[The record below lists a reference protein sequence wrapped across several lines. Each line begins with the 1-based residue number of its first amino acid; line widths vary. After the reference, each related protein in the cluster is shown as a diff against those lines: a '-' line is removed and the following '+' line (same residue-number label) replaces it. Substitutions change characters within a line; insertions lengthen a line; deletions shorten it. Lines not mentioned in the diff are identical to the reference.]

1 MDTIQREITHA
12 TRRLLRS
19 PAFTLATLTTLALA
33 IAANVAIFTLVNRVV
48 LNPLPYP
55 QSERLIDLDHAAPG
69 LNVPSGVAMTLG
81 LYYYYRDSARTLDA
95 IALYDTL
102 ESTLTG
108 SGEPDRIRVVRATQN
123 LAGVLQVPPAPGR
136 WFLDDETAPGG
147 PPVAVLSHGLWTRRY
162 GGDLSILGRT
172 VILDG
177 KPTTVVGI
185 MPPSFAF
192 PDPQVQ
198 VWIPRQDAR
207 SMVFDDYS
215 YNGVA
220 RLRAD
225 VTLAEARTELTGLIS
240 RLPLI
245 YPENPAT
252 SGIVNRAK
260 LMSVAR
266 TLKDA
271 RVGRITQILWV
282 LLASVAFVLLVACA
296 NSANLFLVRS
306 EARQAE
312 IAVRRALGASRT
324 AVAGYFAAESA
335 LISTMG
341 GAIGLALAW
350 GAVRLLV
357 GFSPGNLPRLEE
369 VSLDGTALL
378 YSLTLTIA
386 AALAFSGIP
395 VWRAAPVAA
404 SLHAQGRGNT
414 ASRSRHRTR
423 HLLMGA
429 QVALALVLL
438 VASCLLVRSFQK
450 LRAIDPGFDPSSALT
465 FRLGLPDRE
474 FPNRRAVVA
483 AHQAILDRLAALP
496 GVTSVS
502 ASSRIPLADL
512 GRGMSSLMRVEG
524 RPAPQGTIPPIVAFR
539 AVAGGYFETMGTRL
553 LRGRGIERS
562 DVDRRD
568 LVAVV
573 NDALV
578 RAYFPNQDPIGVR
591 VARSTGTVNSSWL
604 MIVGVVP
611 NTPIGSL
618 TEATA
623 TSAAPEL
630 YMPMS
635 ISGPAETP
643 GQSANGPSVAAMSY
657 VVRSVTAPLGLLPSV
672 RRAVDTVDA
681 NLAIAQVR
689 TLQDLLDGASAQMAF
704 TMILLGIAAAVAL
717 TLGLVGI
724 YGAVSYIV
732 SQRTKEIGV
741 RLALGAEPRG
751 VAAMIVRQ
759 GGLVTLVGIGVG
771 LGAALAG
778 GRLIEA
784 LLYDVSPRDPVLF
797 GTAMLT
803 MFVVALAACWLPA
816 RRAARVST
824 VEALRAE

>member
-1 MDTIQREITHA
+1 MQREITHA

-33 IAANVAIFTLVNRVV
+33 IGANVAIFTLVNRVI

-55 QSERLIDLDHAAPG
+55 ESERLIDLDHAAPG
-69 LNVPSGVAMTLG
+69 VNAPSGVAMTLG
-81 LYYYYRDSARTLDA
+81 LYYYYRGSARTLDA
-95 IALYDTL
+95 IALYDTG
-102 ESTLTG
+102 EATLTG
-108 SGEPDRIRVVRATQN
+108 SGEPDRIRVVRATQT
-123 LAGVLQVPPAPGR
+123 LSAVLRVPPASGR
-136 WFLDDETAPGG
+136 WFLDEETAPGG
-147 PPVAVLSHGLWTRRY
+147 PPVAVLSHGLWMRRY
-162 GGDLSILGRT
+162 GGDRSLLGRP

-192 PDPQVQ
+192 PDSQAQ
-198 VWIPRQDAR
+198 VWTPRQDAR
-207 SMVFDDYS
+207 SMVFDDFS
-215 YNGVA
+215 YTGVA
-220 RLRAD
+220 RLRAN
-225 VTLAEARTELTGLIS
+225 VTLADARTELTGLIA
-240 RLPLI
+240 RLPAI
-245 YPENPAT
+245 YPDNPAT
-252 SGIVNRAK
+252 SGLVERAK

-271 RVGRITQILWV
+271 KVGRITQVLWV

-296 NSANLFLVRS
+296 NIANLFLVRS

-312 IAVRRALGASRT
+312 IAVRRALGAGHT

-341 GAIGLALAW
+341 AVIGLALAW

-369 VSLDGTALL
+369 VSLDGTAVL
-378 YSLTLTIA
+378 YSLMLTLI

-395 VWRAAPVAA
+395 LWRAAPVAA

-423 HLLMGA
+423 HLLMGT
-429 QVALALVLL
+429 QVALAMVLL
-438 VASCLLVRSFQK
+438 VAASLMVRSFQK
-450 LRAIDPGFDPSSALT
+450 LRAIEPGFDPSSALT
-465 FRLGLPDRE
+465 FRLGLPDRD

-483 AHQAILDRLAALP
+483 AHQAVLDGLAAIP
-496 GVTSVS
+496 GVTSAS
-502 ASSRIPLADL
+502 ASTRIPLADV
-512 GRGMSSLMRVEG
+512 GCGFCSPMRIEG
-524 RPAPQGTIPPIVAFR
+524 RPFPQGTIPPIVAFR
-539 AVAGGYFETMGTRL
+539 AVASAYFQTMGTRL
-553 LRGRGIERS
+553 LRGRGIDRR
-562 DVDRRD
+562 DVERRD

-578 RAYFPNQDPIGVR
+578 KAYFLNQDPIGAR
-591 VARSTGTVNSSWL
+591 VARGIGTVNSSWL
-604 MIVGVVP
+604 TIVGVVP
-611 NTPIGSL
+611 NIPNGSL

-623 TSAAPEL
+623 ASTSPQL

-635 ISGPAETP
+635 ISGPQETP

-657 VVRSVTAPLGLLPSV
+657 VVRSATPPLGLLPSV
-672 RRAVDTVDA
+672 RRIVDTVDA

-689 TLQDLLDGASAQMAF
+689 TLQDLLDGGSAQMAF
-704 TMILLGIAAAVAL
+704 TMVLLGIAASVTL
-717 TLGLVGI
+717 MLGLVGI
-724 YGAVSYIV
+724 YGAISYIV
-732 SQRTKEIGV
+732 SRRTNEIGV
-741 RLALGAEPRG
+741 RLALGAEPRS

-759 GGLVTLVGIGVG
+759 GGLVTLVGIAVG

-778 GRLIEA
+778 GRLMEA
-784 LLYDVSPRDPVLF
+784 LLYDVSPRDPLVF
-797 GTAMLT
+797 VTAMLA
-803 MFVVALAACWLPA
+803 MFAVALAACWLPA
-816 RRAARVST
+816 RRAARVSP

>member
-1 MDTIQREITHA
+1 MDTIHREITHA

-19 PAFTLATLTTLALA
+19 PAFTLATVTTLALA

-123 LAGVLQVPPAPGR
+123 LAGVLQVPPALGR

-162 GGDLSILGRT
+162 GDDLSILGRT

-225 VTLAEARTELTGLIS
+225 VTLAEARAELTGLIS

-271 RVGRITQILWV
+271 KVGRITRVLWV

-296 NSANLFLVRS
+296 NIANLFLVRS

-341 GAIGLALAW
+341 GALGLALAW

-438 VASCLLVRSFQK
+438 VASSLLVRSFQK

-578 RAYFPNQDPIGVR
+578 KAYFPNQDPIGAR
-591 VARSTGTVNSSWL
+591 VARGTGTVNSSWL

-611 NTPIGSL
+611 NTPLGSL

-672 RRAVDTVDA
+672 RRVVDTVDA

-803 MFVVALAACWLPA
+803 MFGVALAACWLPA
-816 RRAARVST
+816 RRAARVSP

>member
-1 MDTIQREITHA
+1 
-12 TRRLLRS
+12 
-19 PAFTLATLTTLALA
+19 
-33 IAANVAIFTLVNRVV
+33 
-48 LNPLPYP
+48 
-55 QSERLIDLDHAAPG
+55 
-69 LNVPSGVAMTLG
+69 
-81 LYYYYRDSARTLDA
+81 
-95 IALYDTL
+95 
-102 ESTLTG
+102 
-108 SGEPDRIRVVRATQN
+108 
-123 LAGVLQVPPAPGR
+123 
-136 WFLDDETAPGG
+136 
-147 PPVAVLSHGLWTRRY
+147 
-162 GGDLSILGRT
+162 
-172 VILDG
+172 
-177 KPTTVVGI
+177 

-198 VWIPRQDAR
+198 AWIPRQDAR

-296 NSANLFLVRS
+296 NIANLFLVRS

-341 GAIGLALAW
+341 GALGLALAW

-386 AALAFSGIP
+386 AALAFSGLT

-438 VASCLLVRSFQK
+438 VASSLLARSFQK

-591 VARSTGTVNSSWL
+591 VARGTGTVNSSWL

-657 VVRSVTAPLGLLPSV
+657 VVRSVTPPLGHLPSV

-816 RRAARVST
+816 RRAARVSP

>member
-123 LAGVLQVPPAPGR
+123 LAGVLQVPPTLGR

-296 NSANLFLVRS
+296 NIANLFLVRS

-341 GAIGLALAW
+341 GALGLALAW

-386 AALAFSGIP
+386 AGLAFSGIP

-438 VASCLLVRSFQK
+438 VASSLLVRSFQK

-568 LVAVV
+568 VVAVV

-591 VARSTGTVNSSWL
+591 VARGTGTVNSSWL

-759 GGLVTLVGIGVG
+759 GGLVTLAGIGVG

-816 RRAARVST
+816 RRAARVSP

>member
-123 LAGVLQVPPAPGR
+123 LAGVLQVPPALGR

-215 YNGVA
+215 YTGVA

-296 NSANLFLVRS
+296 NIANLFLVRS

-312 IAVRRALGASRT
+312 IAVRRALGASRA

-341 GAIGLALAW
+341 GALGLALAW

-414 ASRSRHRTR
+414 AGRSRHRTR

-438 VASCLLVRSFQK
+438 VASSLLVRSFQK

-502 ASSRIPLADL
+502 ASSRIPLVDL

-591 VARSTGTVNSSWL
+591 VARGTGTVNSSWL

-657 VVRSVTAPLGLLPSV
+657 VVRSVTAPLGHLPSV

-816 RRAARVST
+816 RRAARVSP

>member
-1 MDTIQREITHA
+1 
-12 TRRLLRS
+12 
-19 PAFTLATLTTLALA
+19 
-33 IAANVAIFTLVNRVV
+33 
-48 LNPLPYP
+48 
-55 QSERLIDLDHAAPG
+55 
-69 LNVPSGVAMTLG
+69 
-81 LYYYYRDSARTLDA
+81 
-95 IALYDTL
+95 
-102 ESTLTG
+102 
-108 SGEPDRIRVVRATQN
+108 
-123 LAGVLQVPPAPGR
+123 
-136 WFLDDETAPGG
+136 
-147 PPVAVLSHGLWTRRY
+147 
-162 GGDLSILGRT
+162 
-172 VILDG
+172 
-177 KPTTVVGI
+177 
-185 MPPSFAF
+185 
-192 PDPQVQ
+192 
-198 VWIPRQDAR
+198 
-207 SMVFDDYS
+207 
-215 YNGVA
+215 
-220 RLRAD
+220 
-225 VTLAEARTELTGLIS
+225 
-240 RLPLI
+240 
-245 YPENPAT
+245 
-252 SGIVNRAK
+252 
-260 LMSVAR
+260 
-266 TLKDA
+266 
-271 RVGRITQILWV
+271 
-282 LLASVAFVLLVACA
+282 
-296 NSANLFLVRS
+296 
-306 EARQAE
+306 
-312 IAVRRALGASRT
+312 
-324 AVAGYFAAESA
+324 
-335 LISTMG
+335 
-341 GAIGLALAW
+341 
-350 GAVRLLV
+350 
-357 GFSPGNLPRLEE
+357 
-369 VSLDGTALL
+369 
-378 YSLTLTIA
+378 
-386 AALAFSGIP
+386 
-395 VWRAAPVAA
+395 
-404 SLHAQGRGNT
+404 
-414 ASRSRHRTR
+414 
-423 HLLMGA
+423 MGA

-438 VASCLLVRSFQK
+438 VASSLLVRSFQK

-483 AHQAILDRLAALP
+483 AHQATLDRLAALP

-578 RAYFPNQDPIGVR
+578 KAYFPTQDPIGAR
-591 VARSTGTVNSSWL
+591 VARGAGTVNSSWL

-611 NTPIGSL
+611 NIPIGSL

-623 TSAAPEL
+623 TSAAPEV

-672 RRAVDTVDA
+672 RRVVDTVDA

-759 GGLVTLVGIGVG
+759 GALVTLVGIGVG
-771 LGAALAG
+771 LGVALAG

-803 MFVVALAACWLPA
+803 MFGVTLAACWLPA
-816 RRAARVST
+816 RRAARVSP